1 MSLLLAG
8 DEDQVHA
15 SESLGIQAQGYSV
28 LKDKNLTE
36 KAYESEG
43 NLQVFLLPGK
53 HSNYFR
59 HNMTIIFD

>member
-28 LKDKNLTE
+28 LKGKNHKNLRA
-36 KAYESEG
+36 KAYESQS
-43 NLQVFLLPGK
+43 NLEVFLLPGK
-53 HSNYFR
+53 AE
-59 HNMTIIFD
+59 